1 MNADD
6 FDSLIGTALGT
17 RPRKNNTPGASK
29 ARRTGSQR
37 RASLEK
43 AVRVAK
49 RTPEVLVRI
58 SGGARGGAHVR
69 EHLNYITRNGKLVAE
84 NQDGE
89 LVDGRGAIRE
99 LASTW
104 RHGDNGAWQKNSKD
118 TVNLVMS
125 MPPGTDR
132 DRLKDA
138 VRDFAA
144 RAFAAD
150 REYVFVRHDDT
161 KHPHCHLT
169 LKAVGHDGR
178 RLNPRKADLQAWREG
193 FAQALREHGVAAEAS
208 PRRARGVT
216 QKAKRQPVLHAE
228 QRKASMVARKRV
240 DEAARR
246 LAGKDATARPWE
258 AAIKSTQAAVRHA
271 WAKAADVV
279 EATGIEGGGELAAD
293 MRRLV
298 EGMPAVQTQQQAL
311 EAQMRAH
318 LAKQRG
324 RSQAEPDQER

>member
-6 FDSLIGTALGT
+6 FDSLFGTVLGT

-37 RASLEK
+37 RASLQK
-43 AVRVAK
+43 AIRVAK

-69 EHLNYITRNGKLVAE
+69 EHLSYITRNGKLVAE

-89 LVDGRGAIRE
+89 LVDGRGAVRE
-99 LASTW
+99 LASVW
-104 RHGDNGAWQKNSKD
+104 RHSDSGAWQKNSKD
-118 TVNLVMS
+118 TVNLVLS

-144 RAFAAD
+144 RTFAAD

-169 LKAVGHDGR
+169 LKAVGYEGR

-216 QKAKRQPVLHAE
+216 RKAKRQPVLHAE
-228 QRKASMVARKRV
+228 RRKSSTVARKFA
-240 DEAARR
+240 DEAARCV
-246 LAGKDATARPWE
+246 AGKDNRPRPWE
-258 AAIKSTQAAVRHA
+258 AVIKNTQTAVRGA
-271 WAKAADVV
+271 WVKAA
-279 EATGIEGGGELAAD
+279 EAMEVANIEGGKELAAD
-293 MRRLV
+293 MRRFV
-298 EGMPAVQTQQQAL
+298 KGMPPVQTRQQAL
-311 EAQMRAH
+311 EARMREH
-318 LAKQRG
+318 LAWQRE
-324 RSQAEPDQER
+324 RAQTKPDHER

>member
-17 RPRKNNTPGASK
+17 RRRKNNTPGASK
-29 ARRTGSQR
+29 ANRTGSQR
-37 RASLEK
+37 RASLQK
-43 AVRVAK
+43 AARVAK

-89 LVDGRGAIRE
+89 LVDGRGAVRE

-104 RHGDNGAWQKNSKD
+104 RHGDSGVWQKNSKD
-118 TVNLVMS
+118 TVNLVLS

-144 RAFAAD
+144 RTFAAD

-216 QKAKRQPVLHAE
+216 QKAKRQVVLHAE

-258 AAIKSTQAAVRHA
+258 AAIKSTQAAVRNA
-271 WAKAADVV
+271 WAKAADIV
-279 EATGIEGGGELAAD
+279 EAAGIEGGGELAAD

>member
-17 RPRKNNTPGASK
+17 RPRKNNTSGASK
-29 ARRTGSQR
+29 ANRTGSQR
-37 RASLEK
+37 RAGLQK
-43 AVRVAK
+43 AARVAK

-89 LVDGRGAIRE
+89 LVDGRGAVRE
-99 LASTW
+99 LASAW
-104 RHGDNGAWQKNSKD
+104 RHGDSGAWQTNSKD
-118 TVNLVMS
+118 TVNLVLS

-144 RAFAAD
+144 RTFAAD

-193 FAQALREHGVAAEAS
+193 FAQALREHGVVAEAS

-228 QRKASMVARKRV
+228 QRKASTVARKRV

-246 LAGKDATARPWE
+246 VGGKDNRPRPWE
-258 AAIKSTQAAVRHA
+258 CAIKTTQAAVRGA
-271 WAKAADVV
+271 WAKAADAV
-279 EATGIEGGGELAAD
+279 EAAGIEGGAALAAD
-293 MRRLV
+293 MRRFIKD
-298 EGMPAVQTQQQAL
+298 MPPVQTRQQAL
-311 EAQMRAH
+311 EALMRKR
-318 LAKQRG
+318 LEQQRERG
-324 RSQAEPDQER
+324 QELQEQAR